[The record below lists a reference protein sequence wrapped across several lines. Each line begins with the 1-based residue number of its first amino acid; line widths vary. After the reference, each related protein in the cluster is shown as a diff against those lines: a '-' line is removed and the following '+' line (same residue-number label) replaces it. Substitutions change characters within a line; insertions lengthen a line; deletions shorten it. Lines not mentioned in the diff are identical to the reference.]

1 MNKVE
6 KKNNVL
12 NELFTTNNPQSN
24 KKLFFTHTLKNFLQ
38 KKMFKVET
46 IKEKKAS
53 NADNN
58 SQGYWFKSEHY
69 KFIEALYLY
78 DCNWKKIQNHLRNR
92 TYNQVRS
99 HAQKFYLKLKTFKD
113 EQLGLDFTSN
123 DVKSL
128 KDIIKIIKDKE
139 KEPMS
144 DSKEKLLYIISE
156 KLSFGKTPRKHEEKI
171 VIEIKEEEPKNNLE
185 NKNINININNINIIN
200 KINLINNTNYI
211 NNSYQINFDNIS
223 KDFGI
228 NNDQVTNSLKYFDL
242 SPSSNESEEDYDN
255 ISIISNTG
263 LNDLIL
269 LKKIMYI
276 KDIIGY

>member
-6 KKNNVL
+6 KKNKVL
-12 NELFTTNNPQSN
+12 NELFTTSNPQSN

-38 KKMFKVET
+38 KKMFKIKT
-46 IKEKKAS
+46 IKEKKVS
-53 NADNN
+53 NTDNN

-78 DCNWKKIQNHLRNR
+78 DCNWKKIQKHLRNR

-128 KDIIKIIKDKE
+128 KDIIEIIKDKE
-139 KEPMS
+139 KEPIS

-156 KLSFGKTPRKHEEKI
+156 KLSFGKTPRKNEEKI
-171 VIEIKEEEPKNNLE
+171 IIEIKEEEPNNNL
-185 NKNINININNINIIN
+185 KNINKNININNINIIN
-200 KINLINNTNYI
+200 KINVINNTNYI
-211 NNSYQINFDNIS
+211 NNSYQINLDNIS

-228 NNDQVTNSLKYFDL
+228 NNDKVTNSLKYFDL

-276 KDIIGY
+276 KDIIGN